1 MIHDS
6 QILDDTRKWWKA
18 RNMRGQV
25 AHVPHTIVTPF
36 NYGEAEGNG
45 QFYGQQQSGTSKS
58 RHVVSSSSL
67 SIPPIQFSNSVNSL
81 SQQDNSSIEQRS
93 PDATDMMRSK
103 HLGKKGE
110 FRYF

>member
-58 RHVVSSSSL
+58 RHVVSRSSL
-67 SIPPIQFSNSVNSL
+67 SIPAVQFSNFAKLFV
-81 SQQDNSSIEQRS
+81 
-93 PDATDMMRSK
+93 PT
-103 HLGKKGE
+103 G
-110 FRYF
+110 

>member
-67 SIPPIQFSNSVNSL
+67 SIPAVQFS
-81 SQQDNSSIEQRS
+81 
-93 PDATDMMRSK
+93 
-103 HLGKKGE
+103 
-110 FRYF
+110 YFAKLFVPTG

>member
-1 MIHDS
+1 
-6 QILDDTRKWWKA
+6 
-18 RNMRGQV
+18 MRGQV

-45 QFYGQQQSGTSKS
+45 QFYGQQQSGASKS
-58 RHVVSSSSL
+58 RHVVSNSSL
-67 SIPPIQFSNSVNSL
+67 SLYSSPLMVNSL
-81 SQQDNSSIEQRS
+81 CQQDNSSIEQRS

>member
-67 SIPPIQFSNSVNSL
+67 PLLYSSLISQNSL